1 MKRQTV
7 LLISACLG
15 VTCACGLWLYRTDE
29 RPLVE
34 TRARDLGFTGVADL
48 DAYHK
53 IRGAPRSFKRHFS
66 DEDLRIAADVMTRAT
81 ATGLDTLIVMLQ
93 NETDPSTR
101 QKVVDMVLP
110 YKNDV
115 NKRVAVQFLLKRY
128 AESPKHDEVS
138 RLLTSQD
145 ADVRALAQEA
155 LRKGDS

>member
-1 MKRQTV
+1 
-7 LLISACLG
+7 
-15 VTCACGLWLYRTDE
+15 
-29 RPLVE
+29 
-34 TRARDLGFTGVADL
+34 
-48 DAYHK
+48 
-53 IRGAPRSFKRHFS
+53 
-66 DEDLRIAADVMTRAT
+66 MTRAT